1 MITIGFERVKL
12 EEIYVSNIALKAMP
26 KEVLAKV
33 NDTVV
38 KLTDNKCHLD
48 QLSCTSSIGSMQ
60 DPFLIVVQ
68 HTATDVIVKV
78 YENKLVT
85 TSC

>member
-1 MITIGFERVKL
+1 MITISFERVKL
-12 EEIYVSNIALKAMP
+12 EEICISNIAIKAMP

-33 NDTVV
+33 NDIVV
-38 KLTDNKCHLD
+38 KLTNNTCYIE
-48 QLSCTSSIGSMQ
+48 QLSCTSSIGRMQ

-78 YENKLVT
+78 YENKLIITV
-85 TSC
+85 

>member
-1 MITIGFERVKL
+1 MITIGFEKVEL
-12 EEIYVSNIALKAMP
+12 EEICVSNIALKAMP

-33 NDTVV
+33 NDIVG
-38 KLTDNKCHLD
+38 KLTNNKCYIE
-48 QLSCTSSIGSMQ
+48 QLVCTSSIVRMQ
-60 DPFLIVVQ
+60 DPFSVVVK

-85 TSC
+85 TVC

>member
-1 MITIGFERVKL
+1 MITINYERVKL
-12 EEIYVSNIALKAMP
+12 EEICVSNMALQVML

-33 NDTVV
+33 NDIVV
-38 KLTDNKCHLD
+38 KLTNNKCYID
-48 QLSCTSSIGSMQ
+48 QLACTSSIGRMQ
-60 DPFLIVVQ
+60 DPFLVIVK

-85 TSC
+85 TV